1 MVGGRIKLILPT
13 TDRPALRHRPLMNN
27 APKISIAGFIQKSPS
42 ELQIE
47 VLAGKGGLETR
58 EINSARIQKLG
69 LALAGFAHYIHTGRI
84 QIVGQSEI
92 WYLSQLESEKK
103 TEAIKNLNL
112 EKISCILITKGLEPP
127 IELLMIADESD
138 VPLLRTNLISSGAIN
153 KVSDFL
159 QEVLAPQL
167 TMHGVLMGMFGIGVL
182 ILGSS
187 GIGKSECALD
197 LITRGHYLIADDSV
211 LIKKVGEK
219 LEGKSPELI
228 QDYLEIHGLGI
239 INIRELFGVS
249 AIGKGSQIEICI
261 ELKKWS
267 DFEEIDRLGITI
279 NEEEIFGLKIPKFI
293 LPVTSGRNLSTLV
306 ETAVRIHLLKASG
319 YDAAQNLIEKHR
331 TLVSGS

>member
-1 MVGGRIKLILPT
+1 MHEK
-13 TDRPALRHRPLMNN
+13 
-27 APKISIAGFIQKSPS
+27 PKISIARFVEKSPP
-42 ELQIE
+42 ELQFE
-47 VLAGKGGLETR
+47 VIAGKSGLESR
-58 EINSARIQKLG
+58 EIDSARIQKLG
-69 LALAGFAHYIHTGRI
+69 LALAGFAHYIHPGRI

-92 WYLSQLESEKK
+92 WYLSQLESAQK
-103 TEAIKNLNL
+103 TEAINNLNL

-127 IELLMIADESD
+127 PELLDIVNERG

-153 KVSDFL
+153 RVSEFL
-159 QEVLAPQL
+159 QEILAPQMTL
-167 TMHGVLMGMFGIGVL
+167 HGVLMGMFGIGVL
-182 ILGSS
+182 ILGNS

-219 LEGKSPELI
+219 LEGKAPELI

-261 ELKKWS
+261 ELRKWS
-267 DFEEIDRLGITI
+267 EFEEIDRLGITMM
-279 NEEEIFGLKIPKFI
+279 EEEIFGLKIPKFI

-319 YDAAQNLIEKHR
+319 YDAAQDLIEKHQ
-331 TLVSGS
+331 TLVSGL

>member
-1 MVGGRIKLILPT
+1 MQ
-13 TDRPALRHRPLMNN
+13 NN
-27 APKISIAGFIQKSPS
+27 APKITIASFIEKAPP

-47 VLAGKGGLETR
+47 VLAGRGGLPDHQ
-58 EINSARIQKLG
+58 INSARIQKLG

-92 WYLSQLESEKK
+92 WYLSQLESAKK
-103 TEAIKNLNL
+103 IEAIKNLNL

-127 IELLMIADESD
+127 PELVDIADESR

-153 KVSDFL
+153 KVSEFL
-159 QEVLAPQL
+159 QEILAPQMTL
-167 TMHGVLMGMFGIGVL
+167 HGVLMGMFGIGVL

-267 DFEEIDRLGITI
+267 EFKEIDRLGITI
-279 NEEEIFGLKIPKFI
+279 NEEEIFGLRVPKFI
-293 LPVTSGRNLSTLV
+293 LPVTPGRNLSTLV

-319 YDAAQNLIEKHR
+319 YDAAQDLIEKHKS
-331 TLVSGS
+331 LVSGL

>member
-1 MVGGRIKLILPT
+1 MQ
-13 TDRPALRHRPLMNN
+13 NN
-27 APKISIAGFIQKSPS
+27 APKISIAEFAEKSPS

-47 VLAGKGGLETR
+47 VLAGKSGLDRR

-103 TEAIKNLNL
+103 IEAIKNLNL
-112 EKISCILITKGLEPP
+112 DKISCILVTKGLEPP
-127 IELLMIADESD
+127 DELLNIANESGL
-138 VPLLRTNLISSGAIN
+138 PLLRTNLVSSGAIN

-159 QEVLAPQL
+159 QEILAPQI
-167 TMHGVLMGMFGIGVL
+167 TVHGVLMGMFGIGVL
-182 ILGSS
+182 ILGNS

-239 INIRELFGVS
+239 INIRELYGVS

-267 DFEEIDRLGITI
+267 EFEEIDRLGITMM
-279 NEEEIFGLKIPKFI
+279 EAEIFELKIPKFI
-293 LPVTSGRNLSTLV
+293 LPVSSGRNLSTLV
-306 ETAVRIHLLKASG
+306 ETAVRIHLLKAAG
-319 YDAAQNLIEKHR
+319 FDAAQTLIEKHK
-331 TLVSGS
+331 TLISGA

>member
-1 MVGGRIKLILPT
+1 
-13 TDRPALRHRPLMNN
+13 MNN
-27 APKISIAGFIQKSPS
+27 APKISIAGFIQKSPP
-42 ELQIE
+42 ELQVE
-47 VLAGKGGLETR
+47 VLAGKKGLETR

-92 WYLSQLESEKK
+92 WYLSQLDSEKK

-112 EKISCILITKGLEPP
+112 EKISCILVTKGLEPP
-127 IELLMIADESD
+127 VELLMIADETG

-153 KVSDFL
+153 KVSEFL
-159 QEVLAPQL
+159 QEVLAPQMTL
-167 TMHGVLMGMFGIGVL
+167 HGVLMGMFGIGVL

-267 DFEEIDRLGITI
+267 EFEEIDRLGITI

-319 YDAAQNLIEKHR
+319 YDAAQNLIEKHK
-331 TLVSGS
+331 TLVGGM

>member
-1 MVGGRIKLILPT
+1 MSKAT
-13 TDRPALRHRPLMNN
+13 TNN
-27 APKISIAGFIQKSPS
+27 ERLTSQMQNETPKISIAEFIKKAPP

-47 VLAGKGGLETR
+47 ILRGTGGLQKR

-103 TEAIKNLNL
+103 IEAIHNLNL
-112 EKISCILITKGLEPP
+112 DKISCILITKGLDPP
-127 IELLMIADESD
+127 IELLEIADESH

-153 KVSDFL
+153 KVSEFL
-159 QEVLAPQL
+159 QEVLAPQMTL
-167 TMHGVLMGMFGIGVL
+167 HGVLMGMFGIGVL
-182 ILGSS
+182 ILGNS

-211 LIKKVGEK
+211 LIKKVGDK

-249 AIGKGSQIEICI
+249 AIGKGSWIEICI

-267 DFEEIDRLGITI
+267 EFEEIDRLGITI

-293 LPVTSGRNLSTLV
+293 LPVSSGRNLSTLV

-319 YDAAQNLIEKHR
+319 YDAAQNLIEKHKA
-331 TLVSGS
+331 LVAKN

>member
-1 MVGGRIKLILPT
+1 MQNEI
-13 TDRPALRHRPLMNN
+13 
-27 APKISIAGFIQKSPS
+27 PKISVAAFVEKSPP

-47 VLAGKGGLETR
+47 ILAGLDGLHNR
-58 EINSARIQKLG
+58 EINSPRIQKLG

-92 WYLSQLESEKK
+92 WYLSQLTGEKK
-103 TEAIKNLNL
+103 IEAIKNLNL

-127 IELLMIADESD
+127 AELLEIADQSE

-153 KVSDFL
+153 KVSEFL
-159 QEVLAPQL
+159 HEILAPQMTL
-167 TMHGVLMGMFGIGVL
+167 HGVLMGMFGIGVL
-182 ILGSS
+182 ILGNS

-261 ELKKWS
+261 ELKKWNE
-267 DFEEIDRLGITI
+267 FEEIDRLGITMM
-279 NEEEIFGLKIPKFI
+279 EHEIFGLKIPKFI
-293 LPVTSGRNLSTLV
+293 LPVSSGRNLSTLV

-319 YDAAQNLIEKHR
+319 YDAAKDLIEKHK
-331 TLVSGS
+331 TLVSGW

>member
-1 MVGGRIKLILPT
+1 MHNET
-13 TDRPALRHRPLMNN
+13 
-27 APKISIAGFIQKSPS
+27 PKISIAEFAEKSPS

-47 VLAGKGGLETR
+47 VLAGKSGLPNR
-58 EINSARIQKLG
+58 IINSARIQKLG

-92 WYLSQLESEKK
+92 WYLAQLDSAKK
-103 TEAIKNLNL
+103 IEAIKNLNL
-112 EKISCILITKGLEPP
+112 DKISCILITKGLEPP
-127 IELLMIADESD
+127 PELLNIADENGL
-138 VPLLRTNLISSGAIN
+138 PLLRTNLISSGAIN
-153 KVSDFL
+153 KVSEFL

-167 TMHGVLMGMFGIGVL
+167 TLHGVLMGMFGIGVL
-182 ILGSS
+182 ILGDS

-267 DFEEIDRLGITI
+267 EFEEIDRLGITMM
-279 NEEEIFGLKIPKFI
+279 EQEIFGLKIPKFI
-293 LPVTSGRNLSTLV
+293 LPVSPGRNLSTLV
-306 ETAVRIHLLKASG
+306 ETAVRIHLLKAGG
-319 YDAAQNLIEKHR
+319 YDAAQNLIEKHQA
-331 TLVSGS
+331 LVAKN

>member
-1 MVGGRIKLILPT
+1 
-13 TDRPALRHRPLMNN
+13 MNN
-27 APKISIAGFIQKSPS
+27 TPKISVAKFVENTPA

-47 VLAGKGGLETR
+47 FLGGGNGLRKR

-92 WYLSQLESEKK
+92 WYLSQLESRQK

-112 EKISCILITKGLEPP
+112 DKISCILVTKGLEPP
-127 IELLMIADESD
+127 TELLEIANESD

-153 KVSDFL
+153 KVSEYL
-159 QEVLAPQL
+159 QEVLAPQMTL
-167 TMHGVLMGMFGIGVL
+167 HGVLMGMFGIGVL
-182 ILGSS
+182 ILGNS

-211 LIKKVGEK
+211 LVKKVGEK
-219 LEGKSPELI
+219 LEGKAPELI

-267 DFEEIDRLGITI
+267 EFEEIDRLGITMM
-279 NEEEIFGLKIPKFI
+279 EEEIFNLKIPKFI

-306 ETAVRIHLLKASG
+306 ETAVRIHLLRASG
-319 YDAAQNLIEKHR
+319 YDAAQALIEKHR
-331 TLVSGS
+331 SLVSSL

>member
-1 MVGGRIKLILPT
+1 MR
-13 TDRPALRHRPLMNN
+13 NEN
-27 APKISIAGFIQKSPS
+27 PKISIAEFVQRIPAD
-42 ELQIE
+42 LQIE
-47 VLAGKGGLETR
+47 VIAGRGGLPKR

-84 QIVGQSEI
+84 QIIGQSEI

-103 TEAIKNLNL
+103 TEAIKNLDL
-112 EKISCILITKGLEPP
+112 DKISCILITKGLEPP
-127 IELLMIADESD
+127 IELSNLADD
-138 VPLLRTNLISSGAIN
+138 NNLPLLRTNLISSGAIN
-153 KVSDFL
+153 QVTTFL
-159 QEVLAPQL
+159 QEVLAPQITL
-167 TMHGVLMGMFGIGVL
+167 HGVLMGMFGIGVL
-182 ILGSS
+182 ILGNS

-261 ELKKWS
+261 ELKNWNE
-267 DFEEIDRLGITI
+267 FEEIDRLGIKMN
-279 NEEEIFGLKIPKFI
+279 NEEVFGLKIPKFV
-293 LPVTSGRNLSTLV
+293 LPVSSGRNLSTLV
-306 ETAVRIHLLKASG
+306 ETAVRLHLLRAAG
-319 YDAAQNLIEKHR
+319 FDGAQNLIDKHK
-331 TLVSGS
+331 TLVSGN

>member
-1 MVGGRIKLILPT
+1 MKDNGRLTILMQNET
-13 TDRPALRHRPLMNN
+13 
-27 APKISIAGFIQKSPS
+27 PKISVAEFIRKAPP

-47 VLAGKGGLETR
+47 ILGGTGGLQKR

-103 TEAIKNLNL
+103 IEAIHNLNL
-112 EKISCILITKGLEPP
+112 DKISCILITKGLETP
-127 IELLMIADESD
+127 IELLEIADESH

-153 KVSDFL
+153 KVSEFL
-159 QEVLAPQL
+159 QEVLAPQMTL
-167 TMHGVLMGMFGIGVL
+167 HGVLMGMFGIGVL
-182 ILGSS
+182 ILGDS

-249 AIGKGSQIEICI
+249 AIGKGSWIEICI
-261 ELKKWS
+261 ELKKWNE
-267 DFEEIDRLGITI
+267 FEEIDRLGITI

-293 LPVTSGRNLSTLV
+293 LPVSSGRNLSTLV

-319 YDAAQNLIEKHR
+319 YDAAQNLIEKHK
-331 TLVSGS
+331 TLVSGL

>member
-1 MVGGRIKLILPT
+1 MQNST
-13 TDRPALRHRPLMNN
+13 
-27 APKISIAGFIQKSPS
+27 PKISVAKFIEKTPPD
-42 ELQIE
+42 LQIE
-47 VLAGKGGLETR
+47 VLGGRDGLTRR

-69 LALAGFAHYIHTGRI
+69 LALAGFAHYIHPGRI

-92 WYLSQLESEKK
+92 WYLSQLDSAKK
-103 TEAIKNLNL
+103 TEAINNLNL
-112 EKISCILITKGLEPP
+112 EKISCILVTKGLEPP
-127 IELLMIADESD
+127 PELLDIVEGNG

-153 KVSDFL
+153 KVSEFL
-159 QEVLAPQL
+159 QEILAPQM

-182 ILGSS
+182 ILGNS

-261 ELKKWS
+261 ELRKWS
-267 DFEEIDRLGITI
+267 DFEEIDRLGITMM
-279 NEEEIFGLKIPKFI
+279 EEEIFGLKIPKFI
-293 LPVTSGRNLSTLV
+293 LPVSSGRNLSTLV
-306 ETAVRIHLLKASG
+306 ETAVRIHLLRESG
-319 YDAAQNLIEKHR
+319 YDAAQSLIEKHR
-331 TLVSGS
+331 TLVAKT

>member
-1 MVGGRIKLILPT
+1 MT
-13 TDRPALRHRPLMNN
+13 NN
-27 APKISIAGFIQKSPS
+27 TPKISIAGFIQKLPT
-42 ELQIE
+42 ELQVE
-47 VLAGKGGLETR
+47 VLAGNGGLEKR

-92 WYLSQLESEKK
+92 WYLSQLDSEKK

-112 EKISCILITKGLEPP
+112 EKISCILITKGLDPP
-127 IELLMIADESD
+127 IELLKIADESD

-153 KVSDFL
+153 KVSEFL
-159 QEVLAPQL
+159 QEVLAPQMTL
-167 TMHGVLMGMFGIGVL
+167 HGVLMGMFGIGVL

-211 LIKKVGEK
+211 QIKKVGEK

-267 DFEEIDRLGITI
+267 EFEEIDRLGITI

-306 ETAVRIHLLKASG
+306 ETAVRIHLLKATG

-331 TLVSGS
+331 TLVSG

>member
-1 MVGGRIKLILPT
+1 MT
-13 TDRPALRHRPLMNN
+13 N
-27 APKISIAGFIQKSPS
+27 APKISIAGFIKKSPP
-42 ELQIE
+42 ELQLE
-47 VLAGKGGLETR
+47 VLAGKGGLEAR

-127 IELLMIADESD
+127 VELLMIADESD

-153 KVSDFL
+153 KVSEFL
-159 QEVLAPQL
+159 QEVLAPQMTL
-167 TMHGVLMGMFGIGVL
+167 HGVLMGMFGIGVL
-182 ILGSS
+182 IIGSS

-267 DFEEIDRLGITI
+267 EFEEIDRLGITI

-331 TLVSGS
+331 TLVSGL

>member
-1 MVGGRIKLILPT
+1 
-13 TDRPALRHRPLMNN
+13 MNDT
-27 APKISIAGFIQKSPS
+27 PKISVAKFVEKSP
-42 ELQIE
+42 EDLQIE
-47 VLAGKGGLETR
+47 VLGGGGGLPSR
-58 EINSARIQKLG
+58 FINSARIQKLG
-69 LALAGFAHYIHTGRI
+69 LALAGFAHYIHSGRI

-92 WYLSQLESEKK
+92 WYLSQLESRQK

-112 EKISCILITKGLEPP
+112 DKISCILVTKGLEPP
-127 IELLMIADESD
+127 TELLEIANESD

-153 KVSDFL
+153 KVSEFL
-159 QEVLAPQL
+159 QEVLAPQMTL
-167 TMHGVLMGMFGIGVL
+167 HGVLMGMFGIGVL
-182 ILGSS
+182 ILGNS

-267 DFEEIDRLGITI
+267 EFEEIDRLGITMM
-279 NEEEIFGLKIPKFI
+279 EEEIFGLKIPKFI

-306 ETAVRIHLLKASG
+306 ETAVRIHLLRVSG
-319 YDAAQNLIEKHR
+319 YDAAQALIEKHR
-331 TLVSGS
+331 ALVSY

>member
-1 MVGGRIKLILPT
+1 MQNET
-13 TDRPALRHRPLMNN
+13 
-27 APKISIAGFIQKSPS
+27 PKISISEFVEKSPP

-47 VLAGKGGLETR
+47 VLSGKNGLRKR

-69 LALAGFAHYIHTGRI
+69 LALAGFAHYIHNGRI

-103 TEAIKNLNL
+103 TEAIENLNL
-112 EKISCILITKGLEPP
+112 DKISCILVTKGLEPP
-127 IELLMIADESD
+127 PELLKISDEYGL
-138 VPLLRTNLISSGAIN
+138 PLLRTNLVSSGAIN
-153 KVSDFL
+153 KVSEFL
-159 QEVLAPQL
+159 QEILAPQM
-167 TMHGVLMGMFGIGVL
+167 TIHGVLMGMFGIGVL
-182 ILGSS
+182 IVGNS

-211 LIKKVGEK
+211 LIKKVGDK

-267 DFEEIDRLGITI
+267 EFEEIDRLGITM
-279 NEEEIFGLKIPKFI
+279 NEKEIFGLQIPKFV

-306 ETAVRIHLLKASG
+306 ETAVRIHLLRASG
-319 YDAAQNLIEKHR
+319 YDAAQNLIERHR
-331 TLVSGS
+331 TLVSGL

>member
-1 MVGGRIKLILPT
+1 MEK
-13 TDRPALRHRPLMNN
+13 
-27 APKISIAGFIQKSPS
+27 PKISIAGFIEKSPP

-47 VLAGKGGLETR
+47 VLAGENGVESR
-58 EINSARIQKLG
+58 EINSVRIQKLG

-92 WYLSQLESEKK
+92 WYLSQLESAKK
-103 TEAIKNLNL
+103 IEAIKNLNL

-127 IELLMIADESD
+127 VELRDIADESS

-153 KVSDFL
+153 KVSEFL
-159 QEVLAPQL
+159 QEILAPQ
-167 TMHGVLMGMFGIGVL
+167 TTIHGVLMGMFGIGVL

-211 LIKKVGEK
+211 VIKKVGEK
-219 LEGKSPELI
+219 LEGKSPDLI

-267 DFEEIDRLGITI
+267 EFEEIDRLGITMM
-279 NEEEIFGLKIPKFI
+279 EEEIFGLKIPKFI

-319 YDAAQNLIEKHR
+319 YDAAQDLIEKHK
-331 TLVSGS
+331 TLVSGL

>member
-1 MVGGRIKLILPT
+1 
-13 TDRPALRHRPLMNN
+13 
-27 APKISIAGFIQKSPS
+27 
-42 ELQIE
+42 
-47 VLAGKGGLETR
+47 
-58 EINSARIQKLG
+58 
-69 LALAGFAHYIHTGRI
+69 
-84 QIVGQSEI
+84 
-92 WYLSQLESEKK
+92 
-103 TEAIKNLNL
+103 
-112 EKISCILITKGLEPP
+112 
-127 IELLMIADESD
+127 
-138 VPLLRTNLISSGAIN
+138 
-153 KVSDFL
+153 L
-159 QEVLAPQL
+159 QEILAPQMTL
-167 TMHGVLMGMFGIGVL
+167 HGVLMGMFGIGVL

-267 DFEEIDRLGITI
+267 EFKEIDRLGITM
-279 NEEEIFGLKIPKFI
+279 NEEEIFGLKVPKFI
-293 LPVTSGRNLSTLV
+293 LPVTPGRNLSTLV

-319 YDAAQNLIEKHR
+319 YDAAQDLIEKHK
-331 TLVSGS
+331 TLVGGV

>member
-1 MVGGRIKLILPT
+1 MEK
-13 TDRPALRHRPLMNN
+13 
-27 APKISIAGFIQKSPS
+27 PKISIAGFIEKSPP

-47 VLAGKGGLETR
+47 VLAGENGVESR
-58 EINSARIQKLG
+58 EINSVRIQKLG

-92 WYLSQLESEKK
+92 WYLSQLESAKK
-103 TEAIKNLNL
+103 IEAIKNLNL

-127 IELLMIADESD
+127 VELRDIADESS

-153 KVSDFL
+153 KVSEFL
-159 QEVLAPQL
+159 QEILAPQ
-167 TMHGVLMGMFGIGVL
+167 TTNHGVVMGMFGIGVL

-211 LIKKVGEK
+211 VIKKVGEK
-219 LEGKSPELI
+219 LEGKSPDLI

-267 DFEEIDRLGITI
+267 EFEEIDRLGITMM
-279 NEEEIFGLKIPKFI
+279 EEEIFGLKIPKFI

-319 YDAAQNLIEKHR
+319 YDAAQDLIEKHK
-331 TLVSGS
+331 TLVSGL

>member
-1 MVGGRIKLILPT
+1 MQ
-13 TDRPALRHRPLMNN
+13 NES
-27 APKISIAGFIQKSPS
+27 PKISVAKFVEKSPLD
-42 ELQIE
+42 LQIE
-47 VLAGKGGLETR
+47 ILSGNEGLQER

-92 WYLSQLESEKK
+92 WYLSQLESAKK
-103 TEAIKNLNL
+103 IEAIKNLNL

-127 IELLMIADESD
+127 AELLKIADESH

-153 KVSDFL
+153 KVSEFL
-159 QEVLAPQL
+159 QEVLAPQMTL
-167 TMHGVLMGMFGIGVL
+167 HGVLMGMFGIGVL
-182 ILGSS
+182 ILGNS

-267 DFEEIDRLGITI
+267 EFEEIDRLGITI
-279 NEEEIFGLKIPKFI
+279 MEEEIFTLKIPKFI

-319 YDAAQNLIEKHR
+319 YDPAHDLIEKHK
-331 TLVSGS
+331 TLVSGL